1 MLEYNL
7 PRYLPSAEELP
18 DSDETPVDNELQELI
33 PGLLKAI
40 LLILWA
46 ERMDWLF
53 AIDMGIY
60 YHPDKPPIVPDGF
73 LSLGV
78 ERFYD
83 EELRPSYVLW
93 DENVVPT
100 FVLEVVSQNYRKEY
114 TTKLNEY
121 EALGVL
127 YYVIYSSRRRRK
139 PHLEV
144 HKLVNGKYE
153 LQEGNPVWLPEIGL
167 GIGCERGNYCGV
179 TREWMYWYDQQGQ
192 RYLTPAEQ
200 IKQETQRAQQETQR
214 AQQEAQRAQQE
225 AQRAQQE
232 AQRAQQE
239 TQRAQQEAQRA
250 QQETQRAQQ
259 ETQRAQQ
266 ETQRAEVAEQRVQQ
280 LTEQLRA
287 LGIDPD
293 NLG

>member
-1 MLEYNL
+1 MLKLNL

-40 LLILWA
+40 LLLLWA
-46 ERMDWLF
+46 DRMDWLF
-53 AIDMGIY
+53 AIDMAIY
-60 YHPDKPPIVPDGF
+60 YHPDQPAIVPDGF

-93 DENVVPT
+93 DENVLPIL
-100 FVLEVVSQNYRKEY
+100 VLEVVSANYRKEY
-114 TTKLNEY
+114 STKLEQY
-121 EALGVL
+121 AALGVL

-153 LQEGNPVWLPEIGL
+153 LQSDNPVWLPEIGL

-179 TREWMYWYDQQGQ
+179 TREWLYWYDETGKRYPTPQEQISAAQQQ
-192 RYLTPAEQ
+192 TKFAEQ
-200 IKQETQRAQQETQR
+200 RAKFAEQR
-214 AQQEAQRAQQE
+214 AQQEAERTQQL
-225 AQRAQQE
+225 AQR
-232 AQRAQQE
+232 
-239 TQRAQQEAQRA
+239 
-250 QQETQRAQQ
+250 
-259 ETQRAQQ
+259 
-266 ETQRAEVAEQRVQQ
+266 
-280 LTEQLRA
+280 LRE

-293 NLG
+293 DLG

>member
-40 LLILWA
+40 LLILWS

-60 YHPDKPPIVPDGF
+60 YHPDKPAIVPDGF

-93 DENVVPT
+93 DENVVPI

-114 TTKLNEY
+114 TTKLDEY
-121 EALGVL
+121 AALGVL

-153 LQEGNPVWLPEIGL
+153 LQAGNPVWLPEIDL
-167 GIGCERGNYCGV
+167 GIGCERGNYSGV

-200 IKQETQRAQQETQR
+200 IKQEAQRAQQEAQRAQQETQR
-214 AQQEAQRAQQE
+214 AQQET
-225 AQRAQQE
+225 QRAQQE

-250 QQETQRAQQ
+250 QQETQRA
-259 ETQRAQQ
+259 
-266 ETQRAEVAEQRVQQ
+266 EVAEQRVQQ
-280 LTEQLRA
+280 LTEQLKA

>member
-40 LLILWA
+40 LLILWSD
-46 ERMDWLF
+46 RMDWLF
-53 AIDMGIY
+53 GIDMGIY
-60 YHPDKPPIVPDGF
+60 YDPDEPPIVPDGF

-93 DENVVPT
+93 DENVLPILA
-100 FVLEVVSQNYRKEY
+100 LEVVSQNYRKEY
-114 TTKLNEY
+114 SDKLNKY
-121 EALGVL
+121 QDLGVL
-127 YYVIYSSRRRRK
+127 YYVIYSPRRRRK
-139 PHLEV
+139 PRLEV

-153 LQEGNPVWLPEIGL
+153 LQPGNLVWLAEIGL

-179 TREWMYWYDQQGQ
+179 TREWLYWYDEAGN
-192 RYLTPAEQ
+192 RYPTPEEQ
-200 IKQETQRAQQETQR
+200 IKQAQKRAELAEQQV
-214 AQQEAQRAQQE
+214 QQEARRAQKL
-225 AQRAQQE
+225 A
-232 AQRAQQE
+232 
-239 TQRAQQEAQRA
+239 
-250 QQETQRAQQ
+250 
-259 ETQRAQQ
+259 
-266 ETQRAEVAEQRVQQ
+266 
-280 LTEQLRA
+280 EQLRA

-293 NLG
+293 TLD

>member
-1 MLEYNL
+1 MLNFDL

-33 PGLLKAI
+33 PGLLKAM
-40 LLILWA
+40 LLLLWE
-46 ERMDWLF
+46 ERMDWF
-53 AIDMGIY
+53 FGVDMGIY
-60 YHPDKPPIVPDGF
+60 YHPDKPAIVPDGF

-93 DENVVPT
+93 DENVLPIL
-100 FVLEVVSQNYRKEY
+100 VLEVVSQNYRKEY
-114 TTKLNEY
+114 SDKLHDY

-153 LQEGNPVWLPEIGL
+153 LQSGNPVWLPEVGL

-179 TREWMYWYDQQGQ
+179 TREWMYWYDELGK
-192 RYLTPAEQ
+192 RYLTPQEQ
-200 IKQETQRAQQETQR
+200 VQQAQQQAKLAEQR
-214 AQQEAQRAQQE
+214 AQQEAQRAQQA
-225 AQRAQQE
+225 AQRAQQL
-232 AQRAQQE
+232 A
-239 TQRAQQEAQRA
+239 
-250 QQETQRAQQ
+250 
-259 ETQRAQQ
+259 
-266 ETQRAEVAEQRVQQ
+266 
-280 LTEQLRA
+280 EQLRA
-287 LGIDPD
+287 LGVDPD
-293 NLG
+293 QLS

>member
-1 MLEYNL
+1 MLNFDL
-7 PRYLPSAEELP
+7 PRYLPSADELP

-40 LLILWA
+40 LLLLWA
-46 ERMDWLF
+46 ERMDWF
-53 AIDMGIY
+53 FGIDMGIY
-60 YHPDKPPIVPDGF
+60 YHPDQPAIVPDGF

-93 DENVVPT
+93 DEQVLPVL
-100 FVLEVVSQNYRKEY
+100 VLEVVSQNYRKEY
-114 TTKLNEY
+114 SDKLDNY
-121 EALGVL
+121 ASLGIL

-153 LQEGNPVWLPEIGL
+153 LQTGNPVWLPEIGL

-179 TREWMYWYDQQGQ
+179 TREWMYWYDEEGK
-192 RYLTPAEQ
+192 RYPTPEERINQ
-200 IKQETQRAQQETQR
+200 AQQQVRLAEQR

-225 AQRAQQE
+225 AQRAQQL
-232 AQRAQQE
+232 
-239 TQRAQQEAQRA
+239 
-250 QQETQRAQQ
+250 
-259 ETQRAQQ
+259 
-266 ETQRAEVAEQRVQQ
+266 AER
-280 LTEQLRA
+280 LRA

-293 NLG
+293 DLS

>member
-1 MLEYNL
+1 MLKYNL
-7 PRYLPSAEELP
+7 PRNLPSADELP

-40 LLILWA
+40 LLILWS

-53 AIDMGIY
+53 GIDMGIY
-60 YHPDKPPIVPDGF
+60 HHPDEPAIVPDAF

-93 DENVVPT
+93 DENVMPL
-100 FVLEVVSQNYRKEY
+100 FVLEVVSPTYRKEY
-114 TTKLNEY
+114 STKLEIY
-121 EALGVL
+121 QDLGVL

-153 LQEGNPVWLPEIGL
+153 LQLGNPVWMPEIGL
-167 GIGCERGNYCGV
+167 GIGCERGNYSGV
-179 TREWMYWYDQQGQ
+179 TREWLYWYDADGT
-192 RYLTPAEQ
+192 RYLTPEEQ
-200 IKQETQRAQQETQR
+200 VKQSAQRLQQESQR

-239 TQRAQQEAQRA
+239 SQRAQQES
-250 QQETQRAQQ
+250 
-259 ETQRAQQ
+259 
-266 ETQRAEVAEQRVQQ
+266 QRAEQLAQRS
-280 LTEQLRA
+280 EQLAQRLRE
-287 LGIDPD
+287 LGVDPD
-293 NLG
+293 NLN